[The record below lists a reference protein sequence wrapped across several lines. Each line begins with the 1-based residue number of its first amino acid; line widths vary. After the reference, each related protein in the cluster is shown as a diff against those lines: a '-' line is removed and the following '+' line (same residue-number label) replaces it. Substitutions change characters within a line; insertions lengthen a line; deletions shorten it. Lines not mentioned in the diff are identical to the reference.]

1 VGELPIRPYPFPSPP
16 PALRPWNP
24 RAPVVAE
31 HVVSLI
37 VERLPDT
44 TVEHVGSSAV
54 PGCAGKGYLDFAI
67 PYRDDTHLTAINK
80 ALFAL
85 GFGRQRNRDPFPETR
100 PMRTGAIDYEDKT
113 FLLHVHVV
121 PDSAP
126 DMTELRDFRDRLRAD
141 PILVAEYVAAK
152 RQILH
157 AGVID
162 SQDYAERKGEF
173 IAALGYKGAEDA

>member
-1 VGELPIRPYPFPSPP
+1 
-16 PALRPWNP
+16 LRPWNP
-24 RAPVVAE
+24 HAPQAAAGVAA
-31 HVVSLI
+31 LI

-44 TVEHVGSSAV
+44 TVEHVGSSSV
-54 PGCAGKGYLDFAI
+54 PGCAGKGYLDLVV
-67 PYRDDTHLTAINK
+67 PYRDETHLAAIND

-100 PMRTGAIDYEDKT
+100 PMRTGAIDHEGET

-121 PDSAP
+121 PEGTHETA
-126 DMTELRDFRDRLRAD
+126 ELLDFRDRLRAD
-141 PILVAEYVAAK
+141 PELVAEYVAAK
-152 RQILH
+152 RAILD

-162 SQDYAERKGEF
+162 GVDYAERKGAF